1 MGVWRPRGVVLH
13 NTGSP
18 TLAQFN
24 RGPHGPI
31 TDQQRILNSIPDWQK
46 RGFSGCPH
54 GFVMPGRF
62 TTANPF
68 WKKGTHSPSWNG
80 TFWGIEMGGDFDAEA
95 FPPETLDFATHV
107 LACLYAML
115 GHEPEPATFHLHKE
129 DPGTTHKHC
138 PGKNAGDEGRVDRA
152 DHERMRFLHPGELS
166 HDAPAHE
173 EPKQT
178 KATVDV
184 PAHDFLML
192 RKAPARRRSSSTR
205 FRPARGDRHRRRLA
219 GVGQRPDRTR
229 RRLGRVALSQ
239 DFNLGASHDRSR
251 AAFTCSSPPCF
262 AVVLRSR
269 HRRSPRAG
277 DGYRSGRADP
287 ELAELRRGDRR
298 RASRWRSSGGAFR
311 SSTRR
316 PGSRTTRRRCRS
328 RRTRATSCKPR

>member
-1 MGVWRPRGVVLH
+1 MTVQASDLVIKTFSNKDDITRYIENEVGPKMGVWRPRGVVLH

-31 TDQQRILNSIPDWQK
+31 TDRQRILNSIPDWQK

-107 LACLYAML
+107 LACLYSLL
-115 GHEPEPATFHLHKE
+115 GVEPGNASFHLHKE
-129 DPGTTHKHC
+129 DPNTTHKHC
-138 PGKNAGDEGRVDRA
+138 PGKNAGDKVEWLNRIT
-152 DHERMRFLHPGELS
+152 ERMRFLHPGELS

-192 RKAPARRRSSSTR
+192 RKAAGAAAQLVNPLPPGTLVTVI
-205 FRPARGDRHRRRLA
+205 GDASQAWVNVQTEL
-219 GVGQRPDRTR
+219 GVGW
-229 RRLGRVALSQ
+229 V
-239 DFNLGASHDRSR
+239 
-251 AAFTCSSPPCF
+251 
-262 AVVLRSR
+262 
-269 HRRSPRAG
+269 
-277 DGYRSGRADP
+277 
-287 ELAELRRGDRR
+287 
-298 RASRWRSSGGAFR
+298 ASRYLKI
-311 SSTRR
+311 ST
-316 PGSRTTRRRCRS
+316 
-328 RRTRATSCKPR
+328 